1 MLANTAVPL
10 RATCCSLEHCLKD
23 LLRLL
28 TPSAPKLLSVWQLDG
43 CIGVCVCV
51 SEHIPF
57 TIQEYMVQ
65 VGTVDKGVAERK
77 STHVSD
83 LVACVA
89 VT

>member
-1 MLANTAVPL
+1 ML
-10 RATCCSLEHCLKD
+10 
-23 LLRLL
+23 
-28 TPSAPKLLSVWQLDG
+28 
-43 CIGVCVCV
+43 VCV
-51 SEHIPF
+51 SEQHIPF

-83 LVACVA
+83 FVACVA